1 MCQTDGMRDRSTDT
15 TGERPPLK
23 HVAALSGVSEPTVS
37 RVLNGREGVAP
48 ATRDRVVAALESLG
62 FGGVP
67 EPRPQRRGVVG
78 LVVGEFRNPVFAT
91 FVDRIS
97 TELGRKGL
105 LTTVSVTDPDF
116 AAEPRCID
124 ELERCGVDGIVFLG
138 GRHSEVGGD
147 RTPYHELAAAGR
159 PMVFVNGAE
168 TGVESPHVWCDEQA
182 GARQAV
188 SHLVALGHTRI
199 GCLLGSARYVPTERF
214 ISGYRSIIAH
224 HGLTEPDGAIV
235 EATFTLEG
243 GRAGANRLLDRDVT
257 AMIAGN
263 DLMALGAILAA
274 STHPSTDEIAVVGYD
289 GTEFTAYTDPP
300 LTTLRQ
306 PFEDMA
312 DLVADAIVSEI
323 DGTRRFRDS
332 YVFEPRLV
340 VRESTHATVPPV
352 GAT

>member
-1 MCQTDGMRDRSTDT
+1 MRDGQTDSMG
-15 TGERPPLK
+15 GRPPLK
-23 HVAALSGVSEPTVS
+23 RVAALSGVSEPTVS

-48 ATRDRVVAALESLG
+48 ATRARVVAALASLG
-62 FGGVP
+62 FDDVP

-116 AAEPRCID
+116 APETRCID

-138 GRHSEVGGD
+138 GRHSEIGGD
-147 RTPYHELAAAGR
+147 RTPYRELAAAGR

-168 TGVESPHVWCDEQA
+168 TGVASPHVWCDEQA

-188 SHLVALGHTRI
+188 GHLVALGHTQI

-214 ISGYRSIIAH
+214 IAGYRAVMAD
-224 HGLTEPDGAIV
+224 HGLPEPDDAV
-235 EATFTLEG
+235 VVDATFTLEG
-243 GRAGANRLLDRDVT
+243 GRAGATRLLDSGVT

-263 DLMALGAILAA
+263 DLMALGAVLAA
-274 STHPSTDEIAVVGYD
+274 SVHPSAVDVAVVGYD
-289 GTEFTAYTDPP
+289 GTDFTAFTDPP

-312 DLVADAIVSEI
+312 QLVADAIVSEI
-323 DGTRRFRDS
+323 DGSRRFRDS
-332 YVFEPRLV
+332 YVFEPRLI
-340 VRESTHATVPPV
+340 VRESTHLASQMSPAA
-352 GAT
+352 G